1 MDVIGWL
8 AILALVAGAAE
19 DPLREARRALDDPD
33 AAQREQAVRRLARLD
48 DARAWELVA
57 GALADPAGSVAE
69 TAELELGR
77 AGSDAALAALVGSA
91 GLAARDDAVAARAA
105 EALGR
110 SPLAP
115 PADALE
121 RALGRSGEA
130 RVLALWA
137 LERAAREGRWEGSAA
152 VARQVE
158 RLASGG
164 SRRGDAL
171 GERTAARALACALV
185 LGESGEEAARGRI
198 ERALASPAAGLR
210 AAACALAAEHLAP
223 AAAEALAGRALEDDD
238 WRVRSAALD
247 ALAAL
252 ARAEGLARLVER
264 LEERAEPRPRLRAR
278 ALALLREVSGLRHGA
293 DPRPWRDWLARRA
306 RASAG
311 DPESVPGEGR
321 GSRRTRRAAP
331 AERDARAAIPGE
343 GTVALERVVVPS
355 DHVAFLFD
363 LSGSMWMRRGGAP
376 SRKEIADVRF
386 AELLGRLDPRTRF
399 LVVPYTREPHPW
411 RDEPVAATRANVRQA
426 ADDFAR
432 CREHGAGDFW
442 EAAQLALAAE
452 EIDTIVVLTDGV
464 PTGGAVNRM
473 ELLARLLEERGLAR
487 RVTLDALLVGASPAA
502 IARWSELCAATG
514 GRCLPVELVMP
525 EPEAGAQGRGRGG
538 AGRRAPERGPSHAF
552 ACAPRRATI
561 RSRWRS

>member
-1 MDVIGWL
+1 MIGWL
-8 AILALVAGAAE
+8 AILALVGAAAE

-33 AAQREQAVRRLARLD
+33 AVQREQAVRRLARLD

-77 AGSDAALAALVGSA
+77 AGSEAALDALVGRA

-121 RALGRSGEA
+121 RALERAGEA

-137 LERAAREGRWEGSAA
+137 LERAAREKRWEGSAS

-164 SRRGDAL
+164 ARRGDAL
-171 GERTAARALACALV
+171 GERTAARALACSLA
-185 LGESGEEAARGRI
+185 LGEGGLEAALGRI

-210 AAACALAAEHLAP
+210 AAACALAAQHLAP
-223 AAAEALAGRALEDDD
+223 ATAEALAGRALEDDD

-247 ALAAL
+247 ALA
-252 ARAEGLARLVER
+252 RAGGLARLVER

-306 RASAG
+306 EEARTG
-311 DPESVPGEGR
+311 DPESGAQEARPAPPGGRVPGRSPERTPRSPGR
-321 GSRRTRRAAP
+321 P
-331 AERDARAAIPGE
+331 AET
-343 GTVALERVVVPS
+343 TVALERVVVPS

-399 LVVPYTREPHPW
+399 LLVPYTREPHPW

-442 EAAQLALAAE
+442 EAAQLALAAD

-514 GRCLPVELVMP
+514 GRCLPVELVLP
-525 EPEAGAQGRGRGG
+525 EPSGDRPLHGRGG
-538 AGRRAPERGPSHAF
+538 AGRRAPERGPSHAVER
-552 ACAPRRATI
+552 APRRATI
-561 RSRWRS
+561 RSRWKS